1 MFHNS
6 LYVAKSPSSERD
18 VKTKSSDKIPGPR
31 RSIRRRARLNDLSH
45 NSERDRQR
53 QRQRAAFIATQVN
66 ERNSDEDRGPP
77 RDRQMTIE
85 RIDLGPIRSRLERA
99 GRPPGSYI
107 PSFLQNFHSE
117 SSDLRDW
124 DRPQDDPPDYFISDA
139 LDRAV
144 PIDGLGRLR
153 DVR

>member
-1 MFHNS
+1 
-6 LYVAKSPSSERD
+6 
-18 VKTKSSDKIPGPR
+18 
-31 RSIRRRARLNDLSH
+31 
-45 NSERDRQR
+45 
-53 QRQRAAFIATQVN
+53 
-66 ERNSDEDRGPP
+66 
-77 RDRQMTIE
+77 MTIE

-107 PSFLQNFHSE
+107 PSFLQNVHNE

-144 PIDGLGRLR
+144 PIDGFGRLR
-153 DVR
+153 EVGYLCRSLFKYLFRGLTRGLLG